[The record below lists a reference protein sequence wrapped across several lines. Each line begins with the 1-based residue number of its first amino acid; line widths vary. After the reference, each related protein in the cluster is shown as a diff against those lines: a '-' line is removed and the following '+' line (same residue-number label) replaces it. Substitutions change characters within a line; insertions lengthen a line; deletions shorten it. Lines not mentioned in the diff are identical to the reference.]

1 MGKCQTKTCNVCF
14 KAMRS
19 NNMERHMKRHKGKPR
34 NEDNVVTNGQ
44 KISCK
49 ELENR
54 VIAQMEEF
62 ERKIELGRKL
72 KIIVN
77 RHNLNVNGSEKDMTN
92 ALDTYELHGKN
103 MDIKDIERRGWQRDS
118 RHYFDKPYNRKVI
131 WIVGKGGNEGYSFSR
146 QILEKS

>member
-1 MGKCQTKTCNVCF
+1 
-14 KAMRS
+14 
-19 NNMERHMKRHKGKPR
+19 MERHMKRHKGKPR

-77 RHNLNVNGSEKDMTN
+77 KHNFNVNGLERDMKM
-92 ALDTYELHGKN
+92 H
-103 MDIKDIERRGWQRDS
+103 
-118 RHYFDKPYNRKVI
+118 
-131 WIVGKGGNEGYSFSR
+131 
-146 QILEKS
+146 

>member
-1 MGKCQTKTCNVCF
+1 MGRCQTKTCNVCF

-19 NNMERHMKRHKGKPR
+19 NNLERHMKRHKGKPR

-62 ERKIELGRKL
+62 E
-72 KIIVN
+72 
-77 RHNLNVNGSEKDMTN
+77 
-92 ALDTYELHGKN
+92 
-103 MDIKDIERRGWQRDS
+103 
-118 RHYFDKPYNRKVI
+118 
-131 WIVGKGGNEGYSFSR
+131 
-146 QILEKS
+146 